1 MANFYTLKT
10 KKILAERLALVID
23 WGAIGCLLEWA
34 SLPNLKSGI
43 LLVMIRDFWQWLQ
56 RGSVNFGS
64 DLGYGLCFCGLGTR
78 PHTCGLGPG
87 SAFSS
92 LLINGPNLWPFNTL
106 LMSNFLPITVLG
118 HWDLGDWGKGKI
130 SFRLLQAGQGHCG
143 SWDPMPN
150 LCQGAFTEG
159 DESLKDD
166 KVAGSSIVCVLT
178 G

>member
-56 RGSVNFGS
+56 RGSINFGS

-92 LLINGPNLWPFNTL
+92 LLINGPNLWPLNTL
-106 LMSNFLPITVLG
+106 LMSNYLPISVGHGDAG
-118 HWDLGDWGKGKI
+118 HWGKRQ
-130 SFRLLQAGQGHCG
+130 RLLWLLSAGQGHHG
-143 SWDPMPN
+143 VWVLIPT
-150 LCQGAFTEG
+150 LCQGVHLEG
-159 DESLKDD
+159 D
-166 KVAGSSIVCVLT
+166 
-178 G
+178 